1 MRILDEDNDKPI
13 KRALVLL
20 MPEEAREFRD
30 ALEQVLKRPDD
41 NHVHIPDSTF
51 EREITLAIYTPNN
64 LKHFNERVKMLI
76 EREV

>member
-13 KRALVLL
+13 KTALVLL
-20 MPEEAREFRD
+20 TPKEAREFRD
-30 ALEQVLKRPDD
+30 ALEQVLERPDN
-41 NHVHIPDSTF
+41 NHVHIPDSTY
-51 EREITLAIYTPNN
+51 EREITIAIYTPDN

>member
-1 MRILDEDNDKPI
+1 MRILDEENDKPT

-20 MPEEAREFRD
+20 TPEEAREFRD
-30 ALEQVLKRPDD
+30 ALEHVLKRPDN
-41 NHVHIPDSTF
+41 NHAHISDSTY
-51 EREITLAIYTPNN
+51 EREITLAIYTPDN